1 METPEELLVHL
12 VDALEN
18 LEIPYAIGGS
28 LAAIAYGEPR
38 STRDID
44 VVVVLEPRDVPRLR
58 SRFPPDDYYMDEEA
72 AIEAVR
78 REGQF
83 NIIHPRSGFKID
95 LYIAGDDISHDQISG
110 ARLLPAAR
118 NRSARFSPPEQ
129 LILKKLQFHQASG
142 SEKHL
147 RDVVAILRVSGED
160 VDRERLIRE
169 ADRFGLS
176 TLLADGL
183 RRVRED

>member
-12 VDALEN
+12 VDALEQ
-18 LEIPYAIGGS
+18 LDVPYAIGGS

-44 VVVVLEPRDVPRLR
+44 VVVALEPADVPRLR
-58 SRFPPDDYYMDEEA
+58 SRFPPEDYYMDEEA
-72 AIEAVR
+72 AIDAVG

-95 LYIAGDDISHDQISG
+95 LYVAGDDISHDQISG
-110 ARLLPAAR
+110 ARRLPAAG

-129 LILKKLQFHQASG
+129 LILKKLQFYQAGASD
-142 SEKHL
+142 KHL
-147 RDVVAILRVSGED
+147 RDVVAILRVSENE
-160 VDRERLIRE
+160 VDRKMLMEE
-169 ADRFGLS
+169 ARRFGLS
-176 TLLADGL
+176 RLLAEVL
-183 RRVRED
+183 RRAHEE